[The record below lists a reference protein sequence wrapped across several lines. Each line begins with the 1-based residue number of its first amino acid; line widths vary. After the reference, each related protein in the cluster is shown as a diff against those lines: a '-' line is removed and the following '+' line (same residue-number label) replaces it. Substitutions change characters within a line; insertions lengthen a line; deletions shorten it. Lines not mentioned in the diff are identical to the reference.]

1 MSAKSAAN
9 PEIEGS
15 AVILSAERTAPGI
28 APLESLGL
36 PSLLDG
42 SQGRNRGPEEK
53 SALDASN
60 DLEAIHA
67 WLASRASNPNTRSA
81 YQKEA
86 ERFLLWCI
94 MEKNTALSSV
104 TVPQASQY
112 LRWLEDLARLT
123 PEAWS
128 RKWRVPAAQE
138 RKTGFPRLAPF
149 QRPAFPHKP
158 ASGFDCGEAPLQFSH
173 ENRLPPHQSF

>member
-1 MSAKSAAN
+1 M
-9 PEIEGS
+9 
-15 AVILSAERTAPGI
+15 ILSAERTAPGI

-123 PEAWS
+123 PVARS
-128 RKWRVPAAQE
+128 RFLPRSGLE
-138 RKTGFPRLAPF
+138 RRAKDGIPPLGALSTARFPTQAGVRL
-149 QRPAFPHKP
+149 
-158 ASGFDCGEAPLQFSH
+158 
-173 ENRLPPHQSF
+173 